1 MTHTTSGEESSEGYC
16 GDTPSPNPRPN
27 DSWNGIENGSLID
40 RDATNFNSPGPSEG
54 GTSVDSGFGKSK
66 SPNPNQNVSIKI
78 KILNMANRVPRN
90 SHCEHY
96 NFRL

>member
-66 SPNPNQNVSIKI
+66 SPNPNQNVSSKTCPKFAENFNKANII
-78 KILNMANRVPRN
+78 IL
-90 SHCEHY
+90 SFE
-96 NFRL
+96 LI